1 MSRNLFGHSIRK
13 RNYNEMISSSNSI
26 NNNNSEQNSN
36 NRQFLKIVEA
46 KVIVD
51 PKDINNSARKI
62 KVTPENELKNYL
74 KRQEE
79 SLNDSEKKINSNNN
93 SNFSGTNKIE
103 NFTKSTGHTT
113 DHKKI
118 DNIFNPFTQVYNT
131 SVNPFQNLNVSST
144 NPFGINNNDN
154 HKINNIFNNDNNKI
168 NNTLNNDNNKKNNPF
183 NNDNNRI
190 NNDLNNYNNKINNP
204 FNNDNN
210 KIYNPFNNENNKI
223 NNPFNNDNNKI
234 SNPFNNNNNQI
245 FNPFNNNKSISNPL
259 NSISINNNV
268 KSTNDIKNQI
278 FNSENSILSFN
289 FNTKNEGQFKE
300 EDDEES
306 EGSFDPEEEVPING
320 NSNNEN
326 IEKNEIKVKNE
337 HKIFD
342 VNVESFYIY
351 NWIEKKYVSN
361 GNGKISI
368 EKYNLNNKDSYYLVF
383 RNTKTM
389 NVLFQGNIISNLS
402 NIENKRIDKLLV
414 FLSRIYNYDNENKE
428 KEKNQDNKLKLN
440 NNAIKIHFESL
451 NDLENFCNK
460 FNEVLIL
467 LDPSKNNNNLKTPG
481 KNSLVNNSHCST
493 YDKKIQ
499 NSNLKNES
507 INAKSESKIKNTNEE
522 NEKNECLSFQKKKL
536 KEN

>member
-183 NNDNNRI
+183 NNDNN
-190 NNDLNNYNNKINNP
+190 
-204 FNNDNN
+204 
-210 KIYNPFNNENNKI
+210 
-223 NNPFNNDNNKI
+223 KI

-368 EKYNLNNKDSYYLVF
+368 EKYNPNNKDSYYLVF

-481 KNSLVNNSHCST
+481 KNSLVNNSHSST